1 MNRDGKRHRR
11 LSVGTVPEN
20 RGQTRAFA
28 GTGELQAGKPPRLPP
43 QERKGNIMKNADSIM
58 VATDMS
64 DFAAMA
70 ENLEHTYQIKCEPM
84 VRFGKATI
92 KIV

>member
-1 MNRDGKRHRR
+1 M
-11 LSVGTVPEN
+11 
-20 RGQTRAFA
+20 
-28 GTGELQAGKPPRLPP
+28 QACKPPRLPP
-43 QERKGNIMKNADSIM
+43 SDNRKGSIMKNADSIM

-70 ENLEHTYQIKCEPM
+70 EDSSRILQIKCKLM
-84 VRFGKATI
+84 VRFCKATI

>member
-1 MNRDGKRHRR
+1 
-11 LSVGTVPEN
+11 
-20 RGQTRAFA
+20 
-28 GTGELQAGKPPRLPP
+28 
-43 QERKGNIMKNADSIM
+43 MKNADSIM

-70 ENLEHTYQIKCEPM
+70 EDSSRILQIKCKLM
-84 VRFGKATI
+84 VRFCKATI